1 MKINAYRQTIT
12 VWVSGGAR
20 DRFGRVSAM
29 PPREIKG
36 RWEQRGD
43 LFIDAEGNQVVS
55 AAVVYVKEPFATGD
69 YVFLGSSAETDP
81 KMIGSAFIIR
91 AVSRTPSLSGRE
103 EIIKLWL

>member
-20 DRFGRVSAM
+20 DRFGRVSAS

-36 RWEQRGD
+36 RWEQRSD
-43 LFIDAEGNQVVS
+43 LFLDTEGNQVVS

-69 YVFLGSSAETDP
+69 YVRLGSSEATDP
-81 KMIGSAFIIR
+81 KAVSDAFIIR